1 MPKAYTSQAVLSKKW
16 YSKLFLSLKWLVVMA
31 VFAVP
36 FFTSD
41 NSFTKNFLNAL
52 VYYFL
57 LSFFW
62 LIVESLI
69 CRKEGKETKKI
80 RDRYDYD

>member
-1 MPKAYTSQAVLSKKW
+1 MSKVYTNQVSLSKKW
-16 YSKLFLSLKWLVVMA
+16 YSKLFLSIKWIFVIA
-31 VFAVP
+31 VFSVP
-36 FFTSD
+36 FFTNDSD
-41 NSFTKNFLNAL
+41 FTKNFLNAL
-52 VYYFL
+52 ACYFL

-62 LIVESLI
+62 LIIESLI